1 MSYSKDELYEKKN
14 DLYRKLEEVSDM
26 QKQINA
32 ISNRLD
38 DDYNDDVARI
48 EKILSDSTYGSVTT
62 EWLGDFL
69 NSTKARRKA
78 NEDRKNESI
87 SQLKRQYQELE
98 DEMAAI
104 DYEIDNAE

>member
-38 DDYNDDVARI
+38 GDYNDDIARI
-48 EKILSDSTYGSVTT
+48 EKILSDSTYCSVTT
-62 EWLGDFL
+62 EWLEDFL
-69 NSTKARRKA
+69 NSEYFTLGAPP
-78 NEDRKNESI
+78 I
-87 SQLKRQYQELE
+87 HG
-98 DEMAAI
+98 
-104 DYEIDNAE
+104 

>member
-14 DLYRKLEEVSDM
+14 DLYRKSGEVSDM

-98 DEMAAI
+98 HEMAAI